1 MLKCNKCRTETKL
14 NDFTRATFRWLV
26 SQSDSCLLAARN
38 TVDAAD
44 FFTALW
50 LIGFLL
56 VAGLTTSCERNAAPS
71 VSAAPE
77 ISKPVNADS
86 FRAKA
91 ESGDAQ
97 AQSDLGKAYA
107 KGEGVKQSY
116 TEAAKWYLKAAEQG
130 NPSAQN
136 ALGELYE
143 AGQGVG
149 KNNYDEAAKWY
160 RRASDQGFA
169 SAQYNLAALYVMGN
183 GVPRSNADA
192 AKWYIQAAEG
202 GNKLAQYNVGMR
214 YYEGNILAKD
224 PVEAYKWLTL
234 AAAQGVEDAA
244 KAKTDLKSQMKRQ
257 DISEAENRVR
267 NFVVRK
273 TISPGH

>member
-1 MLKCNKCRTETKL
+1 MKKWKRCSFEIEGAASLGPKRPVL
-14 NDFTRATFRWLV
+14 PA
-26 SQSDSCLLAARN
+26 SDAAR
-38 TVDAAD
+38 AARRN
-44 FFTALW
+44 FIKAPMP
-50 LIGFLL
+50 FLL
-56 VAGLTTSCERNAAPS
+56 LGCMIVAACTTGCEKKATPAAP
-71 VSAAPE
+71 PE
-77 ISKPVNADS
+77 VAKPVNIDS
-86 FRAKA
+86 LRAKA
-91 ESGDAQ
+91 DSGEAQ
-97 AQSDLGKAYA
+97 AQADLGAAYA

-149 KNNYDEAAKWY
+149 KNSYDEAAKWY
-160 RRASDQGFA
+160 RRAADQGFA